1 MLRTTACLIGDC
13 LGIVNL
19 RTPIGR
25 IDHVHRALDH
35 APAHAHN
42 PAMTPSAPR
51 THTRPLLLALSL
63 CAASVHTQMCFSQ
76 TPAAPPPASPA
87 PAPAA
92 LDQEEKPEL
101 IVYLKDGRRFSG
113 LLVKQNADE
122 VIIQISGIPTR
133 FPTEQI
139 DRFERLE
146 PVLVRYRQ
154 LRESVGD
161 DPEQIVTLAQ
171 WLQSRERYEL
181 AFTEVQ
187 RALKIDPTNANALRL
202 RVVLEQ
208 QILLKARAQ
217 RPKPDD
223 KKPDEPAPA
232 PRHRSIDFPLLTDP
246 QIELMKVYEVDLKD
260 NPRVLISRDTITR
273 MLDRYATHPLVP
285 ITREGREAIYRKT
298 PAEILDLMFRLQARE
313 FYSNVE
319 ILDQPRPFVSFREQ
333 VSRTWLLNSCA
344 TNQCHGGA
352 DAGRLVLHNKNPNSE
367 NTIYT
372 NFYILSNFKLADGT
386 PLIDWEQPDRSPLL
400 QMGLPRERSRF
411 PHPPVIRGAAGHD
424 AFKPAF
430 RNTEDR
436 SFQASVDW
444 LKSVYR
450 PRPRYPFE
458 YTPLKPFTPSPAE
471 ARPSPAEN
479 PAPAQR
485 PAPPPRP
492 ATDNPAPPAGR
503 PPAAN
508 PGPSDTPSAQPQE
521 PPPR

>member
-1 MLRTTACLIGDC
+1 M
-13 LGIVNL
+13 VNL

-25 IDHVHRALDH
+25 IDPVPRALDH

-51 THTRPLLLALSL
+51 THLQSLFLALGL
-63 CAASVHTQMCFSQ
+63 CAASMHTQVCQAQ
-76 TPAAPPPASPA
+76 TPPASPS
-87 PAPAA
+87 PPAA
-92 LDQEEKPEL
+92 SPPASAPVLDQDEKPEL

-113 LLVKQNADE
+113 LLVKQNAEE
-122 VIIQISGIPTR
+122 VVIQIAGIPTR
-133 FPTEQI
+133 FTTEQLE
-139 DRFERLE
+139 RFERLE

-154 LRESVGD
+154 LRETVGD
-161 DPEQIVTLAQ
+161 DPEQIVNLAQ

-187 RALKIDPTNANALRL
+187 RALKIDSTNANALRL

-232 PRHRSIDFPLLTDP
+232 PRLRNIDFPLLTDP

-260 NPRVLISRDTITR
+260 NPRILISRDTVTR
-273 MLDRYATHPLVP
+273 MLDRYSTHPLVP

-344 TNQCHGGA
+344 TNQCHGGT

-367 NTIYT
+367 HTIYT
-372 NFYILSNFKLADGT
+372 NFYILSNFRMVDGT
-386 PLIDWEQPDRSPLL
+386 PLIDWDQPDRSPLL
-400 QMGLPRERSRF
+400 HMGLPRERSRF

-430 RNTEDR
+430 RTTEDR

-471 ARPSPAEN
+471 ARPSPAET
-479 PAPAQR
+479 PAPASK
-485 PAPPPRP
+485 PAPSAKP
-492 ATDNPAPPAGR
+492 ATDKPTPPVQ
-503 PPAAN
+503 
-508 PGPSDTPSAQPQE
+508 PSEPPSAKPQE